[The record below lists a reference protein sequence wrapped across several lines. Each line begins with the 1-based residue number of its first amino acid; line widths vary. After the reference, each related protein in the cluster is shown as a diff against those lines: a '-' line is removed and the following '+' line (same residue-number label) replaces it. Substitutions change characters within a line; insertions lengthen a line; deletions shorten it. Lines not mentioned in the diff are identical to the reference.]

1 MFHAQHQFS
10 SGKNGTSAFF
20 RKHESTTYVVFL
32 QNLLI
37 LAARALCYDARF
49 EAPELGQFL
58 GQISGKCPGFV
69 THRVPQRRRARIVPT
84 SILQIPAFESPSE
97 ALAASPLPRGS
108 LRTKMRPEA
117 SQAVSW
123 HVCCSCKMQI
133 AYAA

>member
-58 GQISGKCPGFV
+58 GQISGECPGFV
-69 THRVPQRRRARIVPT
+69 THRVAKAKRAIIVPT
-84 SILQIPAFESPSE
+84 SFLQIPAFERLPEPISAIPPAMAFLE
-97 ALAASPLPRGS
+97 HENAS
-108 LRTKMRPEA
+108 
-117 SQAVSW
+117 
-123 HVCCSCKMQI
+123 
-133 AYAA
+133 